1 MASSGFSP
9 AAPPIFNG
17 EGYHIWVV
25 KMKTYLQALDLWE
38 VVNLDVEL
46 VPLRVN
52 PTVAQIRQHADERT
66 KRHKAMSC
74 IQNCVL
80 DVIFTRI
87 MACETPKQAWNKL
100 KEEFQG
106 IERTRQQQLL
116 NLRRDFENLKMEE
129 ETVKQYSDRIM
140 VVVNSIRLL
149 GEQFSEVRIV
159 EKMISTLPERYEAKI
174 SSLKDSKDLTSIS
187 LTELIN
193 ALYAQEQR
201 RASRLEEHQKGIAK
215 DMVIQKQIVGLDQM
229 CSANMGH
236 VEKVCKNKGKPR
248 QGQPQQPKAEAR
260 VAEEGSDHEEQ
271 VFAVSCS
278 AAKEKTTKGWFID
291 SGCTN
296 QMTPD
301 AKEKATKGWLID
313 NGCTNHMTP
322 DISIFK
328 TIDRSFKTKV
338 KVGNG
343 HFIKAEGKGDVLIST
358 PTGNKL
364 VSNVLLVPEIDRSL
378 LSIAQLL
385 EKGYTVVF
393 KGNECQINDPTG
405 FKLMSVAMTDKSF
418 VMDWNKGLHT
428 AYTASLDE
436 SKLWHQRLDH
446 ANYRSM
452 DQLTKEDPVE
462 NFINS
467 DEKEEVCEVCQPGKQ
482 GRLPFPSNKAWRAS
496 ERL

>member
-1 MASSGFSP
+1 
-9 AAPPIFNG
+9 
-17 EGYHIWVV
+17 
-25 KMKTYLQALDLWE
+25 
-38 VVNLDVEL
+38 
-46 VPLRVN
+46 
-52 PTVAQIRQHADERT
+52 
-66 KRHKAMSC
+66 
-74 IQNCVL
+74 
-80 DVIFTRI
+80 
-87 MACETPKQAWNKL
+87 MACETPKQAWNRL

-106 IERTRQQQLL
+106 TERTRQQQLL
-116 NLRRDFENLKMEE
+116 HLRRDFENLKMKEE

-159 EKMISTLPERYEAKI
+159 EKMISTLPK
-174 SSLKDSKDLTSIS
+174 
-187 LTELIN
+187 
-193 ALYAQEQR
+193 
-201 RASRLEEHQKGIAK
+201 
-215 DMVIQKQIVGLDQM
+215 
-229 CSANMGH
+229 SANMGH

-313 NGCTNHMTP
+313 SGCTNHMTS

-385 EKGYTVVF
+385 EKG
-393 KGNECQINDPTG
+393 
-405 FKLMSVAMTDKSF
+405 
-418 VMDWNKGLHT
+418 
-428 AYTASLDE
+428 
-436 SKLWHQRLDH
+436 
-446 ANYRSM
+446 
-452 DQLTKEDPVE
+452 
-462 NFINS
+462 
-467 DEKEEVCEVCQPGKQ
+467 
-482 GRLPFPSNKAWRAS
+482 
-496 ERL
+496 